1 MRRPVVFGVFYVLV
15 WVLVEFFNELYP
27 VPRLVRERNTNM
39 IEQHFSLT
47 VKTLCADRHENDRYK
62 VTGKGNQL

>member
-1 MRRPVVFGVFYVLV
+1 MFGVFYVLV

-27 VPRLVRERNTNM
+27 VPRLVRERNKNM

-47 VKTLCADRHENDRYK
+47 LKTPCAERHENDR
-62 VTGKGNQL
+62 